1 MDVGPNHSFS
11 PCCLQAARDE
21 SLHEKIDT
29 VLKGQKTVLKGQKE
43 QKNVSDTILKDQKE
57 HKSVSDA
64 ILHVTRSTSKQV

>member
-29 VLKGQKTVLKGQKE
+29 VLKGQKE
-43 QKNVSDTILKDQKE
+43 QKNVSNTILKDQKE